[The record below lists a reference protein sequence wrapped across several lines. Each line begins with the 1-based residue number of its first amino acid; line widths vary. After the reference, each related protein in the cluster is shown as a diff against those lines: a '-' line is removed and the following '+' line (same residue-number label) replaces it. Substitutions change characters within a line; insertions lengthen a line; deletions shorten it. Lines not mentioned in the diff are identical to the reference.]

1 MARNLERFDPF
12 AELSRMQRDFF
23 EDGMFS
29 SRRPM
34 LPTTDIY
41 TKDDKEMVVEVHLPD
56 FDESDVSV
64 DIDEGALVIQAEK
77 HEKEEDKD
85 KKYVVRESSQSFYR
99 RIMLPQQSDQSKIAA
114 TFEKGV
120 LKVDVPFAALPSP
133 TKVPITTGPKD

>member
-1 MARNLERFDPF
+1 
-12 AELSRMQRDFF
+12 
-23 EDGMFS
+23 
-29 SRRPM
+29 M

-56 FDESDVSV
+56 FDDGDVSV

-85 KKYVVRESSQSFYR
+85 KKYVIRESSQSFYR
-99 RIMLPQQSDQSKIAA
+99 RIMLPQQTDQSKIAA

-120 LKVDVPFAALPSP
+120 LKIDVPFAPLPAP
-133 TKVPITTGPKD
+133 TKVPITAGSKA